1 MKGNTDV
8 VKLLLKYN
16 ADPNLTDVHGT
27 SALLEAVKNGHEGT
41 VHALASHGASLCLPE
56 SLAASI
62 LCQAVFDGDIV
73 LLQRLLKAGI
83 PVNVSDY
90 DKRTASHIAVRGSI
104 ASHYLFVAFFPSLT
118 FHLTPSASPSSS
130 GCRRESRSS
139 AHLGRLWSRLRSGG
153 SVAKHSSR

>member
-8 VKLLLKYN
+8 VKLLLQYH

-41 VHALASHGASLCLPE
+41 GHVLASHGASLCLPE

-73 LLQRLLKAGI
+73 LLQRLLRAGI
-83 PVNVSDY
+83 PVNASDY
-90 DKRTASHIAVRGSI
+90 DKRSASHIAVR
-104 ASHYLFVAFFPSLT
+104 
-118 FHLTPSASPSSS
+118 SSS
-130 GCRRESRSS
+130 SSSDVIVVRSPIY
-139 AHLGRLWSRLRSGG
+139 RLCFCFCDL
-153 SVAKHSSR
+153 

>member
-41 VHALASHGASLCLPE
+41 VLVLASHGASLCLPE

-83 PVNVSDY
+83 PVNASDY
-90 DKRTASHIAVRGSI
+90 DKRSASHIAVRGLI
-104 ASHYLFVAFFPSLT
+104 ASVYSSLT
-118 FHLTPSASPSSS
+118 FHLAAFTSPSSSS
-130 GCRRESRSS
+130 GCRREPRSS
-139 AHLGRLWSRLRSGG
+139 AHLGRLWG
-153 SVAKHSSR
+153 